1 MMASLWWN
9 ITVQPLVLACIFLA
23 YVEAVYRPALIKAPS
38 NTVVQEKETATFT
51 CIVANITKN
60 FNMYWELTSVKAD
73 KGQIHKI
80 DGKLQNKVSLHDTND
95 QIQMVTNTYRWIS
108 SNLQELTL
116 HFHNVTRDISLFVR
130 CDCCNKFPDIHAR
143 QLPCGYL
150 PDVWATLT
158 VLSPL
163 LCSYTYPSVNKI
175 VPKEGVRV
183 NLTCHLEDYN
193 PNPAISWWNSARQQ
207 ISSNKTMINS
217 FSYQLLSSDNGK
229 EFICKASLPKLSKP
243 LQCSVIPYH
252 IFPIAVVQPVMQ
264 KISSKMADAKIV
276 CENMGDATLDTY
288 FEWSLGTKESVT
300 IATSDKISNLTI
312 CNLSELLNNTIITC
326 QVVVP
331 LVATSNASAT
341 VIIYDDE
348 LIPSSDVTPTPGI
361 TTDNSSHT
369 MPPNDTYHT
378 SVGTVVTISLIVSS
392 LFIICVLAFLCG
404 LFIGKRRVS
413 SWNILHRHDS
423 DPVYTSVQNVNQ
435 HPQSE
440 SEVSE
445 ASAMQSLTGSN
456 IQLHAPD
463 NQTELRMKDDRS
475 YANPDFS
482 SSESDMTV
490 QDGIFCPIMLMT
502 AAF

>member
-1 MMASLWWN
+1 M
-9 ITVQPLVLACIFLA
+9 VD
-23 YVEAVYRPALIKAPS
+23 
-38 NTVVQEKETATFT
+38 AT
-51 CIVANITKN
+51 
-60 FNMYWELTSVKAD
+60 
-73 KGQIHKI
+73 
-80 DGKLQNKVSLHDTND
+80 
-95 QIQMVTNTYRWIS
+95 
-108 SNLQELTL
+108 
-116 HFHNVTRDISLFVR
+116 
-130 CDCCNKFPDIHAR
+130 
-143 QLPCGYL
+143 
-150 PDVWATLT
+150 
-158 VLSPL
+158 
-163 LCSYTYPSVNKI
+163 
-175 VPKEGVRV
+175 
-183 NLTCHLEDYN
+183 
-193 PNPAISWWNSARQQ
+193 
-207 ISSNKTMINS
+207 
-217 FSYQLLSSDNGK
+217 
-229 EFICKASLPKLSKP
+229 
-243 LQCSVIPYH
+243 
-252 IFPIAVVQPVMQ
+252 
-264 KISSKMADAKIV
+264 IV

-312 CNLSELLNNTIITC
+312 CNLSDLLKNTIITC
-326 QVVVP
+326 QVVIP

-348 LIPSSDVTPTPGI
+348 LIPSSDVTPTPGT
-361 TTDNSSHT
+361 TTDNSSHI

-378 SVGTVVTISLIVSS
+378 SVGTVVTISLTVSI

-413 SWNILHRHDS
+413 LWNILHRQDS

-490 QDGIFCPIMLMT
+490 QDGIFCPMSDDSSLLTGSIFLPMKTKYLHHNSSLDSLSLSYQPSCSYTQNTSLSMNRILQCPINT
-502 AAF
+502 EDNNSLQDILLENEDCGVSADLAASASIPHHTSTPDLTHLPALSETESNSPDIISQYLTFTNQNICNSCPSLLARDRNVKKEECQPEPTCSTHLFMNTTGFQDLEYGSVYSPPIPAKSIQSSH